1 LFFQEVIAVME
12 YMTVTQ
18 VARILR
24 KRKAFVRD
32 EIKAGSL
39 RAVKLGPRGTRIS
52 EEALQAYINKM
63 PA

>member
-1 LFFQEVIAVME
+1 ME